1 MGARTITTMKKCQN
15 KNMNR
20 RPLKRRRLS
29 RVIETDNDEMY
40 VSTKSPCFSDEVMM
54 EDEIPTMIT
63 EEREEEPTLALE
75 SNNSIDRSITSSE
88 IKPTIMKP
96 KQHIRGKDLNQLI
109 NQYRNSHNQKHSSI
123 KRKSSFG
130 EVEQKQPVSERIITM
145 NVKQA
150 QSPPTIRP
158 KQHFRG
164 KDLKILLQRY
174 HETHSEETASF
185 RESSPST
192 TDQLFPFA
200 QGIESC
206 MGRQFYPIDEE
217 EDKSDYS
224 SSYLD

>member
-1 MGARTITTMKKCQN
+1 MKNYQN
-15 KNMNR
+15 KNKNG

-40 VSTKSPCFSDEVMM
+40 VSTKSPCFRDEEMM
-54 EDEIPTMIT
+54 DDEIPKMIP
-63 EEREEEPTLALE
+63 EEREEVPTLALE
-75 SNNSIDRSITSSE
+75 SNNSFDRSITSSE

-109 NQYRNSHNQKHSSI
+109 NQYHNSHSQKHSLM
-123 KRKSSFG
+123 KRESSFG
-130 EVEQKQPVSERIITM
+130 EMEQKQPVSERIIQM
-145 NVKQA
+145 KVKQA

-164 KDLKILLQRY
+164 KDLNRLLQRY
-174 HETHSEETASF
+174 HETRTEETASF
-185 RESSPST
+185 QESSPTT

-224 SSYLD
+224 SSYLY